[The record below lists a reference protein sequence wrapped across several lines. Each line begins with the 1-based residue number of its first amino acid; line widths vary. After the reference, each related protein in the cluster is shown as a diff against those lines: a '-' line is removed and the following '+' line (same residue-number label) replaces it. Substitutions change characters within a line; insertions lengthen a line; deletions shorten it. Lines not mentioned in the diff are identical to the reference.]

1 MKTVSFLT
9 NLTMSVLGDLRGEN
23 GVTRMVSSTAR
34 KEKAMHSTIFDLI
47 KGLSDIA
54 LYYYDKVF
62 VF

>member
-1 MKTVSFLT
+1 
-9 NLTMSVLGDLRGEN
+9 MSVLGDLRGEN